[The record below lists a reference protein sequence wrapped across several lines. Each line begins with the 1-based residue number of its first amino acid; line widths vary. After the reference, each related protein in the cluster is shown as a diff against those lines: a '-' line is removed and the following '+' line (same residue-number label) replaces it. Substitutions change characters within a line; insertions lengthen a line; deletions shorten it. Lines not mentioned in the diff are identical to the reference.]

1 MQCPYSRT
9 VNQQYATFCLGCGE
23 TLDAPRPTD
32 DAPAESR
39 AESEGSDRRPGPAAY
54 QGGRR
59 IRLRLPRRAEG
70 WIGILCALILLVA
83 AGGDAWA
90 QQSHIDSYRAGR
102 AAVVARNWD
111 AAALDFARAAGYRDA
126 AKQQRTAAKQV
137 AERDHLYAT
146 GAAAAQKGD
155 WATARSAFEGAA
167 RIQPAYADLKTRLAQ
182 AQHEAGNRD
191 AAGLVFRTQS
201 GVAAGLYLQGPRD
214 RPAVG
219 LPDSDAFSQVLAFSP
234 DGRYVV
240 YDGPGAARQRLL
252 SLAEL
257 VPAEG
262 EIREQRRLPDSL
274 PSDGWGTFC
283 SGGFWWFSLADPT
296 LSYYDLR
303 TGRAIPVP
311 GPAGSRLLNAD
322 STRNTLLFAAPAIVE
337 GQPGNAIVQ
346 TAPDGR
352 DPRPVLTSP
361 GRILSAEL
369 SPDGNWML
377 YQREE
382 PGSMTIYG
390 HGGEDADSIG
400 IWWEH
405 DRPGA
410 TTTLLM
416 LTWLKS
422 TSQPWPQAPGGTRLP
437 RERML
442 EHLVVPD
449 EAPQGGAI
457 RAHVVPDL
465 PATVVA
471 NHTDRTGRTN
481 TIYEA
486 PTGIQTTFRPDAAPA
501 PTLAGPY
508 ISPGGRYLLIE
519 EARDGGVRLLTQ
531 PLGQTAPSAR
541 QSVPVRAPADSLV
554 LGQVT
559 LRDDYLLYL
568 VTRPVR
574 GGGRDEYALYS
585 IPLAPNAPSRAPILL
600 FNATYRHSGLGDP
613 SITLAPSGTLLT
625 YITPDARLV
634 AVPFDGSAPSILA
647 TNANQVWSPL
657 P

>member
-1 MQCPYSRT
+1 M
-9 VNQQYATFCLGCGE
+9 
-23 TLDAPRPTD
+23 
-32 DAPAESR
+32 
-39 AESEGSDRRPGPAAY
+39 
-54 QGGRR
+54 
-59 IRLRLPRRAEG
+59 RLRLPRRVEG
-70 WIGILCALILLVA
+70 WIGIVCAVILLVA
-83 AGGDAWA
+83 GAGDAWA
-90 QQSHIDSYRAGR
+90 QLSRIDSYRAGR
-102 AAVVARNWD
+102 AAVAARNWD
-111 AAALDFARAAGYRDA
+111 AAALDFARADDYRDA

-137 AERDHLYAT
+137 AERDHLYQT
-146 GAAAAQKGD
+146 GTAAAQKGD
-155 WATARSAFEGAA
+155 WATARSAFEGAT

-182 AQHEAGNRD
+182 AQHEAGNQ
-191 AAGLVFRTQS
+191 AATGLVYRAQS
-201 GVAAGLYLQGPRD
+201 GPTAGLYLQGPRD
-214 RPAVG
+214 RPAAA

-234 DGRYVV
+234 DGRYIV
-240 YDGPGAARQRLL
+240 YDGPGVDRQRTL

-257 VPAEG
+257 APADG
-262 EIREQRRLPDSL
+262 MVRAHRRLPASL
-274 PSDGWGTFC
+274 GAGGWGTFC
-283 SGGFWWFSLADPT
+283 PGGFWWFGAADPA
-296 LSYYDLR
+296 LSYYDLG
-303 TGRAIPVP
+303 TGRAIAVP

-322 STRNTLLFAAPAIVE
+322 STHGTLLFAAPATVE
-337 GQPGNAIVQ
+337 GQPGNAIIR
-346 TAPDGR
+346 TAADGR
-352 DPRPVLTSP
+352 DPRTILTSP
-361 GRILSAEL
+361 GRVLSAEL

-405 DRPGA
+405 DRAGA

-416 LTWLKS
+416 LTWLKP
-422 TSQPWPQAPGGTRLP
+422 TTQPWPQAPGGTRLP

-457 RAHVVPDL
+457 KAHFVPDL

-471 NHTDRTGRTN
+471 NHTDRTGRTI
-481 TIYEA
+481 TIYDA
-486 PTGIQTTFRPDAAPA
+486 PTGIQTTFWPDAAPT
-501 PTLAGPY
+501 PNLAGPY
-508 ISPGGRYLLIE
+508 FSPGGSYLLIE
-519 EARDGGVRLLTQ
+519 EARSGGVRLLTQ
-531 PLGQTAPSAR
+531 PLGRTAPSAR
-541 QSVPVRAPADSLV
+541 QSVPVRAPSDSLV

-568 VTRPVR
+568 VTHPVR

-613 SITLAPSGTLLT
+613 SIALAPSGTQLA

-634 AVPFDGSAPSILA
+634 GVPFDGSATTVLA
-647 TNANQVWSPL
+647 TNVNQVWSPQ